1 MPIVTGVDFGTLSVR
16 VSLVDSDRGLLESCC
31 KILVHEGFI
40 HRAERFIVDTPL
52 EKTEN
57 AEEISGVKCIRFTYK
72 EVNSY

>member
-52 EKTEN
+52 DKTEN
-57 AEEISGVKCIRFTYK
+57 AGKISGAKCPRFTYRQ
-72 EVNSY
+72 VNSY